1 MKKLLALL
9 LALLMLVPL
18 VVSCANNNSDS
29 EGESTTKS
37 TASEN
42 GTNETDTGEK
52 VDVPDTK
59 YGKDL
64 TFLCFNDSGEWSVVD
79 IYTEKDSDDVL
90 KSAIFQRNL
99 YLKDT
104 YDVTIKEVQ
113 EKDIAHPRFWL
124 AGYSRGAAVA
134 NLTAGFIQEMGL
146 AEDADKAV
154 GKYSMGMRQRLGI
167 AQAIMEDPSI
177 IILDEP
183 MNGLD
188 NQGVEEMR
196 NLFLKLKEEGKTF
209 LIVSHNREDIEM
221 LCDHVYMMD
230 HGVLSVQ
237 R

>member
-113 EKDIAHPRFWL
+113 EKDIAAKAKTEQASNSDAYQAYIAPLNTSATLASQSYLYDL
-124 AGYSRGAAVA
+124 AGGDV
-134 NLTAGFIQEMGL
+134 
-146 AEDADKAV
+146 
-154 GKYSMGMRQRLGI
+154 
-167 AQAIMEDPSI
+167 P
-177 IILDEP
+177 
-183 MNGLD
+183 
-188 NQGVEEMR
+188 
-196 NLFLKLKEEGKTF
+196 
-209 LIVSHNREDIEM
+209 
-221 LCDHVYMMD
+221 
-230 HGVLSVQ
+230 
-237 R
+237 

>member
-113 EKDIAHPRFWL
+113 EKDIAAKAKTEQASNSDAYQAYIAPLPRSPL
-124 AGYSRGAAVA
+124 SRICMTLPAATCPISTCQ
-134 NLTAGFIQEMGL
+134 NPGGISLQMPGCLSETRFILPQE
-146 AEDADKAV
+146 
-154 GKYSMGMRQRLGI
+154 I
-167 AQAIMEDPSI
+167 
-177 IILDEP
+177 
-183 MNGLD
+183 
-188 NQGVEEMR
+188 
-196 NLFLKLKEEGKTF
+196 
-209 LIVSHNREDIEM
+209 
-221 LCDHVYMMD
+221 C
-230 HGVLSVQ
+230 
-237 R
+237 

>member
-113 EKDIAHPRFWL
+113 EKDIAAKHIL
-124 AGYSRGAAVA
+124 EKQNAARWAYVISTVISV
-134 NLTAGFIQEMGL
+134 LSMLFVVYLIIGF
-146 AEDADKAV
+146 AV
-154 GKYSMGMRQRLGI
+154 SLPDFGDY
-167 AQAIMEDPSI
+167 I
-177 IILDEP
+177 II
-183 MNGLD
+183 
-188 NQGVEEMR
+188 
-196 NLFLKLKEEGKTF
+196 
-209 LIVSHNREDIEM
+209 SHLN
-221 LCDHVYMMD
+221 YM
-230 HGVLSVQ
+230 VFWEV
-237 R
+237 RYE